1 MTSKVV
7 VDLITGAA
15 LSVQNPLI
23 TQIGLLINNDLFYA
37 ALILVLIVAAEGR
50 NSKRLKV
57 LLSLAI
63 AVGLGILVKT
73 ALAEQRPCAGE
84 VWCPTGYSFPSLHA
98 TVAFA
103 LMIAFLNRKS
113 YPAFLLFALFVS
125 FTRLNLGVHI
135 FRDIA
140 GALPL
145 AVIAYYIASLAW
157 PRVEKRFGGSR
168 DG

>member
-15 LSVQNPLI
+15 LSVHDPLI
-23 TQIGLLINNDLFYA
+23 TQIGLFINNDLLYA
-37 ALILVLIVAAEGR
+37 ALVFAMILSAEGR
-50 NSKRLKV
+50 NSKRMKV

-63 AVGLGILVKT
+63 AISLGVLIKT

-84 VWCPTGYSFPSLHA
+84 AWCPTGYSFPSLHA
-98 TVAFA
+98 LAAFTM
-103 LMIAFLNRKS
+103 MIAFLNKKS
-113 YPAFLLFALFVS
+113 YPAFLLFALFVA
-125 FTRLNLGVHI
+125 FTRLNIGVHI

-145 AVIAYYIASLAW
+145 AVIAYYITGLAW
-157 PRVEKRFGGSR
+157 PLVEKKVGRAL

>member
-15 LSVQNPLI
+15 LSVQNPMI
-23 TQIGLLINNDLFYA
+23 TQIALLVNNDLLYA
-37 ALILVLIVAAEGR
+37 ALVFALVLIAEGR
-50 NSKRLKV
+50 NSKRMKV
-57 LLSLAI
+57 LLSLVI

-84 VWCPTGYSFPSLHA
+84 AWCPTGYSFPSLHA
-98 TVAFA
+98 TAAFT
-103 LMIAFLNRKS
+103 LMIAFLNKKS
-113 YPAFLLFALFVS
+113 YPAFLLFALFIA

-145 AVIAYYIASLAW
+145 AVMAYYITGLAW
-157 PRVEKRFGGSR
+157 PLVEKRAGR
-168 DG
+168 VLDG

>member
-1 MTSKVV
+1 MTSKVA

-15 LSVQNPLI
+15 LSVQDPLI
-23 TQIGLLINNDLFYA
+23 TQIALIINNDAIYA
-37 ALILVLIVAAEGR
+37 ALMLALVLLGEGR

-63 AVGLGILVKT
+63 AIGLGVMVKA

-84 VWCPTGYSFPSLHA
+84 AWCPTGYSFPSLHA
-98 TVAFA
+98 AAAFT
-103 LMIAFLNRKS
+103 LMIAFLNKKS
-113 YPAFLLFALFVS
+113 YPAFLLFALFVG

-135 FRDIA
+135 FRDVA

-145 AVIAYYIASLAW
+145 AVIAYYAAALAW
-157 PRVEKRFGGSR
+157 PAAEKRLGGLMHE
-168 DG
+168 